1 VVSETGTTLVFTT
14 HNVDHARRYSGRVL
28 GLKDGRLTLDAMAAR
43 LDLGTL
49 NDLYG

>member
-1 VVSETGTTLVFTT
+1 LVFTT

-28 GLKDGRLTLDAMAAR
+28 GLRDGSLTLDTAAAR
-43 LDLGTL
+43 LDLGTI